1 MDIMKNTSQIIIE
14 ERQERKNL
22 LDFESIS
29 SVVELENRTICLALL
44 KMSGFGIVA
53 LSGKVGGT
61 VASKNRGGAY
71 LRTWVKPVNP
81 RTMAQTFQRDQ
92 LASLAAGFRGL
103 GATTIKAWNAAAYNF
118 PMKNR
123 LGSTIIPSGL
133 DLYVALNVN
142 LISIGVAQITV
153 PPVPQDVLGFN
164 TLSATGVASVLSVVF
179 SGTPSPATSAALIF
193 ATPGLSSGKS
203 FVKSEY
209 RLIGHMPIS
218 TASPFPITSLYTAK
232 FGAYIPLT
240 KIFINLR
247 PVNIVSGQQ
256 QIGLFTSVIPAS

>member
-14 ERQERKNL
+14 ERHERKHLMNY
-22 LDFESIS
+22 EAVG
-29 SVVELENRTICLALL
+29 SVVELENLSILCMII
-44 KMSGFGIVA
+44 KWSGMGVVA
-53 LSGKVGGT
+53 GSGKVGGT
-61 VASKNRGGAY
+61 VASKNRGGTY

-81 RTMAQTFQRDQ
+81 RTVAQTFQRDQ
-92 LASLAAGFRGL
+92 LASLASGFRGL
-103 GATTIKAWNAAAYNF
+103 TVAQIKAWNAAAYNF

-123 LGSTIIPSGL
+123 LGATIIPSGL

-142 LISIGVAQITV
+142 LISIGVAQITT

-164 TLSATGVASVLSVVF
+164 TLSATGVASVLSIVF
-179 SGTPSPATSAALIF
+179 TGTPSPATSDALIF
-193 ATPGLSSGKS
+193 ATPGLSPGKS